1 MRRPGNADCALTF
14 IPFMEQCVLPPD
26 ANGVLP
32 PQPPPGNVDELG
44 PFFALYNT
52 CRGMNANAP
61 AEVASLINDVGEMV
75 DSSHCVIDTS
85 SIISVRTEPPSSF
98 SEWGCQTVLCRSMRS
113 RIYLR
118 TGLPT
123 RGAQAGS
130 STTTSTARATRRSS

>member
-1 MRRPGNADCALTF
+1 MPAGPGNADCALTF

-32 PQPPPGNVDELG
+32 PPPPPGTVDELG

-52 CRGMNANAP
+52 CRAMNANAP

-85 SIISVRTEPPSSF
+85 SIVSVSTS
-98 SEWGCQTVLCRSMRS
+98 RSAS
-113 RIYLR
+113 LR
-118 TGLPT
+118 EGY
-123 RGAQAGS
+123 QVGS
-130 STTTSTARATRRSS
+130 LII